1 MNKIL
6 TVSLV
11 LFASLSSVAQK
22 MHTISGTVTDKATG
36 EFLIGATVS
45 IEGTQQGTVTN
56 EYGFFS
62 ISLPAASYIIT
73 AGYMGYARYSERVL
87 LDRDYKLKVTLTAE
101 ANTLQEVRISD
112 KAKNEAV
119 TSPQMGRENLNVKQ
133 LASLPVLFGEKDV
146 MKIVQLLPGVKA
158 AGEGST
164 GFYVR
169 GGAADQNLVLLDEAI
184 VYNPSH
190 LLSFFSVFNSDA
202 IKSLTLYKGNQPA
215 QYGGRLSSVMD
226 VKMNDGNDQSYHASG
241 GVGLIAARLNVEGP
255 IVKGKGS
262 FLVSA
267 RRTYADAFLGL
278 SGDSAVRNNRLYFY
292 DLNAKLNYKFTDR
305 DRIFV
310 SGYYGKDVLSFGDIL
325 GIDWGNATLT
335 LRWNHIFN
343 SKLFSNTSL
352 IYSDYRYKV
361 HVNTAGVNGN
371 MLSSIKDWNFKEG
384 LDYYINTNNSLRFG
398 FNSIHHTI
406 TPGIITASPTVSDTA
421 NSRTWE
427 NAVYISDS
435 WKATR
440 RLNIDVGVRLSAFVV
455 LGGDSRFYTLDDNR
469 QIVDTLRFPSNH
481 IFKTYVNFEP
491 RISASYQL
499 GNSSS
504 IKAAYARNAQYLHL
518 YSNFITSNPIDKWV
532 ATNNII
538 KPTVADQVS
547 LGFFR
552 NLRENAFETSVETY
566 YKAIHN
572 VADYKDN
579 AQILNSNEPI
589 EPQLLFGK
597 GRAYGVEFSVKKN
610 EGRLTGWLSY
620 TLSRTELRIDG
631 VNNNTWYPATQDRTH
646 DLSIVGMYK
655 LSKKWTVSADFV
667 YYTGNAATFPSG
679 KYEVDDQAIPYYTGR
694 NQYRRP
700 AYHRLDLGAI
710 VKLRERKRF
719 SSELALSIY
728 NAYGRQNPY
737 VITFQ
742 TDPDNPAKTQALQ
755 TSLFRW
761 VPSISYNFKF

>member
-1 MNKIL
+1 M
-6 TVSLV
+6 V
-11 LFASLSSVAQK
+11 LFAGFSSVAQK
-22 MHTISGTVTDKATG
+22 RYTVSGTVTDKATG
-36 EFLIGATVS
+36 ESLIGATVS
-45 IEGTQQGTVTN
+45 VEGAHEGTVTN

-62 ISLPAASYIIT
+62 ISLPSASYVIRASYI
-73 AGYMGYARYSERVL
+73 GYAQYTEKMVL
-87 LDRDYKLKVTLTAE
+87 DKDYKLKVTLAAE
-101 ANTLQEVRISD
+101 GNTLQEVLVSD

-119 TSPQMGRENLNVKQ
+119 TSAQMGRENLNVKQ

-169 GGAADQNLVLLDEAI
+169 GGGADQNLVVLDEAI

-202 IKSLTLYKGNQPA
+202 IKSLTLYKGNEPA

-226 VKMNDGNDQSYHASG
+226 VKMNDGNDQSYHVSG
-241 GVGLIAARLNVEGP
+241 GIGLIAARLNVEGP
-255 IVKGKGS
+255 IVKSKGS

-267 RRTYADAFLGL
+267 RRTYADAFLRL
-278 SGDSAVRNNRLYFY
+278 SGDSTVRNNRLYFY
-292 DLNAKLNYKFTDR
+292 DLNAKLNYKITDK
-305 DRIFV
+305 DRIYL
-310 SGYYGKDVLSFGDIL
+310 SGYYGKDILSFGDVL
-325 GIDWGNATLT
+325 SVDWGNATAT
-335 LRWNHIFN
+335 LRWNHIFS

-361 HVNTAGVNGN
+361 KVNTAGVNGN
-371 MLSSIKDWNFKEG
+371 MLSSIRDWNVKQGF
-384 LDYYINTNNSLRFG
+384 DYYMNTSHSLHFG
-398 FNSIHHTI
+398 FNAIHHSI
-406 TPGIITASPTVSDTA
+406 APGFISASPAVSDTA
-421 NSRTWE
+421 NSKTWE
-427 NAVYISDS
+427 NAIFIADS
-435 WKATR
+435 WKATK
-440 RLNIDVGVRLSAFVV
+440 RLNIDIGARLSAFLV
-455 LGGDSRFYTLDDNR
+455 LGGNSQFYTLDENR
-469 QIVDTLRFPSNH
+469 QIVDTLRFPSGH
-481 IFKTYVNFEP
+481 VFKTYLNFEP

-499 GNSSS
+499 GNVSS

-518 YSNFITSNPIDKWV
+518 YSNFLTSNPIDKWV

-538 KPTVADQVS
+538 KPMVADQVS
-547 LGFFR
+547 LGYFR
-552 NLRENAFETSVETY
+552 NLRENAYESSIETY
-566 YKAIHN
+566 YKVMHN

-589 EPQLLFGK
+589 EPQLLFGQ
-597 GRAYGVEFSVKKN
+597 GRAYGIEFSVKKN

-620 TLSRTELRIDG
+620 TLSRTELRING
-631 VNNNTWYPATQDRTH
+631 VNNNSWYPATQDRTH
-646 DLSIVGMYK
+646 DLAIVGMYK

-679 KYEVDDQAIPYYTGR
+679 KYEVDDQAIPYYNGR
-694 NQYRRP
+694 NEYRRP
-700 AYHRLDLGAI
+700 AYHRLDVGAT
-710 VKLRERKRF
+710 VKLKERKRF
-719 SSELALSIY
+719 SPELSFSIY

-737 VITFQ
+737 IINFQ

-761 VPSISYNFKF
+761 VPSVSYNFKF

>member
-1 MNKIL
+1 MNKLLIVGML
-6 TVSLV
+6 
-11 LFASLSSVAQK
+11 LFASLSSIGQK
-22 MHTISGTVTDKATG
+22 IYTISGTVTDKATG
-36 EFLIGATVS
+36 ESLIGATVG
-45 IEGTQQGTVTN
+45 IEGTDKGTVTN

-62 ISLPAASYIIT
+62 ISLPAASYTINASYI
-73 AGYMGYARYSERVL
+73 GYARYAEKVVL
-87 LDRDYKLKVTLTAE
+87 DKDYKLKIMLVTE
-101 ANTLQEVRISD
+101 GNNLQEVLISE

-119 TSPQMGRENLNVKQ
+119 TSAQMGKENLNVKQ

-158 AGEGST
+158 AGEGGT

-169 GGAADQNLVLLDEAI
+169 GGGADQNLVLLDEAI

-190 LLSFFSVFNSDA
+190 LLSFFSIFNSDA
-202 IKSLTLYKGNQPA
+202 IKSLTLYKGNEPA

-241 GVGLIAARLNVEGP
+241 GIGLIAARLNVEGP
-255 IVKGKGS
+255 IVKSKGS

-278 SGDSAVRNNRLYFY
+278 SGDSTVRNNRLYFY
-292 DLNAKLNYKFTDR
+292 DLNAKLNYKITDR
-305 DRIFV
+305 DRIYL
-310 SGYYGKDVLSFGDIL
+310 SGYYGKDILSFGDVL
-325 GIDWGNATLT
+325 SIDWGNATAT
-335 LRWNHIFN
+335 LRWNHIFS

-352 IYSDYRYKV
+352 IYSDYCYKV
-361 HVNTAGVNGN
+361 KVNTAGVNGN
-371 MLSSIKDWNFKEG
+371 MLSSIQDWNFKQG
-384 LDYYINTNNSLRFG
+384 FDYYMDTNNSWHFG
-398 FNSIHHTI
+398 FNAIHHSI
-406 TPGIITASPTVSDTA
+406 APGIISASPAVSDSA
-421 NSRTWE
+421 NSKTWE
-427 NAVYISDS
+427 NAIYISDS
-435 WKATR
+435 WKASP
-440 RLNIDVGVRLSAFVV
+440 RLNIDIGARLSAFLV
-455 LGGDSRFYTLDDNR
+455 LGGNSKFYTLDDSR
-469 QIVDTLRFPSNH
+469 QIVDTLQYSSGH
-481 IFKTYVNFEP
+481 VYKTYLNFEP

-499 GNSSS
+499 GNASSV
-504 IKAAYARNAQYLHL
+504 KAAYARNAQYLHL

-552 NLRENAFETSVETY
+552 NLSENAYESSIETY
-566 YKAIHN
+566 FKAMHN

-589 EPQLLFGK
+589 EPQLLFGQ
-597 GRAYGVEFSVKKN
+597 GRAYGIEFSLKKN

-620 TLSRTELRIDG
+620 TLSRTELRING
-631 VNNNTWYPATQDRTH
+631 VNNNSWYPATQDRTH
-646 DLSIVGMYK
+646 DLAVVGMYK
-655 LSKKWTVSADFV
+655 LSKKWMVSADFV

-679 KYEVDDQAIPYYTGR
+679 KYGIDDQAIPYYTGR
-694 NQYRRP
+694 NEYRRP
-700 AYHRLDLGAI
+700 AYHRLDVGAT
-710 VKLRERKRF
+710 VKLKERKHF
-719 SSELALSIY
+719 SPELSFSIY

-737 VITFQ
+737 IINFQ

-761 VPSISYNFKF
+761 VPSVSYNFKF

>member
-1 MNKIL
+1 ML
-6 TVSLV
+6 
-11 LFASLSSVAQK
+11 LFASLSSIGQK
-22 MHTISGTVTDKATG
+22 IYTISGTVTDKATG
-36 EFLIGATVS
+36 ESLIGATVS
-45 IEGTQQGTVTN
+45 VEGTHDGTVTN

-62 ISLPAASYIIT
+62 ISLPAASYTIHASYI
-73 AGYMGYARYSERVL
+73 GYARYAEKVVL
-87 LDRDYKLKVTLTAE
+87 DKDYKLKITLAAE
-101 ANTLQEVRISD
+101 GDTLQEVLISD

-119 TSPQMGRENLNVKQ
+119 TSAQMGRENLNVKQ

-169 GGAADQNLVLLDEAI
+169 GGGADQNLVLLDEAI

-202 IKSLTLYKGNQPA
+202 IKSLTLYKGNEPA

-226 VKMNDGNDQSYHASG
+226 VKMNEGNDQSYHASG

-255 IVKGKGS
+255 IVKSKGA

-278 SGDSAVRNNRLYFY
+278 SGDSTVRNNRLYFY
-292 DLNAKLNYKFTDR
+292 DLNAKLNYKITDR
-305 DRIFV
+305 DRIYL
-310 SGYYGKDVLSFGDIL
+310 SGYYGKDILSFGDVL
-325 GIDWGNATLT
+325 SIDWGNATAT
-335 LRWNHIFN
+335 LRWNHIFS

-361 HVNTAGVNGN
+361 KVNTAGVNGN
-371 MLSSIKDWNFKEG
+371 MLSSIQDWNFKQG
-384 LDYYINTNNSLRFG
+384 FDYYLNTNHSLHFG
-398 FNSIHHTI
+398 FNAIHHSI
-406 TPGIITASPTVSDTA
+406 APGFISASPVVSDTA
-421 NSRTWE
+421 NSKTWE
-427 NAVYISDS
+427 NAIYLSDS

-440 RLNIDVGVRLSAFVV
+440 KLNIDIGARLSTFLV
-455 LGGDSRFYTLDDNR
+455 LGGNSQFYTLDENR
-469 QIVDTLRFPSNH
+469 QIVDTIQFSSGH
-481 IFKTYVNFEP
+481 VFKTYLNFEP
-491 RISASYQL
+491 RISASYRL
-499 GNSSS
+499 GNASSV
-504 IKAAYARNAQYLHL
+504 KAAYARNAQYLHL
-518 YSNFITSNPIDKWV
+518 YSNFLTSNPIDKWV

-538 KPTVADQVS
+538 KPTLADQVS

-552 NLRENAFETSVETY
+552 NLRENAYESSIETY
-566 YKAIHN
+566 YKVMHN
-572 VADYKDN
+572 IADYKDN

-589 EPQLLFGK
+589 EPQLLFGR
-597 GRAYGVEFSVKKN
+597 GRAYGIEFSVKKN

-620 TLSRTELRIDG
+620 TLSRTELRING
-631 VNNNTWYPATQDRTH
+631 VNNNSWYPATQDRTH
-646 DLSIVGMYK
+646 DLAIVGMYK
-655 LSKKWTVSADFV
+655 LSKKWMVSADFV

-679 KYEVDDQAIPYYTGR
+679 KYEIDDQAIPYYTGR

-700 AYHRLDLGAI
+700 AYHRLDVAAT
-710 VKLRERKRF
+710 VKLKERERF
-719 SSELALSIY
+719 SPELAFSIY

-737 VITFQ
+737 IINFQ
-742 TDPDNPAKTQALQ
+742 TDPDNPVKTQALQ

-761 VPSISYNFKF
+761 VPSVSYNFKF

>member
-1 MNKIL
+1 MNKLLIL
-6 TVSLV
+6 GML

-22 MHTISGTVTDKATG
+22 RYTISGTVTDKATG
-36 EFLIGATVS
+36 ESLIGATVS
-45 IEGTQQGTVTN
+45 VEGTHEGTVTN

-62 ISLPAASYIIT
+62 ISLPAASYTIYASYI
-73 AGYMGYARYSERVL
+73 GYTRYAEKLVL
-87 LDRDYKLKVTLTAE
+87 NQDYKLKVTLAAE
-101 ANTLQEVRISD
+101 GSTLQEVVVSD
-112 KAKNEAV
+112 KAQNEAV
-119 TSPQMGRENLNVKQ
+119 TSAQMGRENLNVKQ

-202 IKSLTLYKGNQPA
+202 IKNLTLYKGNQPA

-226 VKMNDGNDQSYHASG
+226 VKTNDGNDQSYHASG
-241 GVGLIAARLNVEGP
+241 GIGLIAARLNAEGP

-278 SGDSAVRNNRLYFY
+278 SGDSTVRNNRLYFY
-292 DLNAKLNYKFTDR
+292 DLNAKFNYKITDK
-305 DRIFV
+305 DRIYL
-310 SGYYGKDVLSFGDIL
+310 SGYYGKDVLAFGDVL
-325 GIDWGNATLT
+325 GIDWGNATAT
-335 LRWNHIFN
+335 LRWNHIFS
-343 SKLFSNTSL
+343 SKLFSNTTL

-384 LDYYINTNNSLRFG
+384 LDYYPYSNHSLHFG

-406 TPGIITASPTVSDTA
+406 TPGIITASPAVPDTA

-427 NAVYISDS
+427 NAVYVSDS
-435 WKATR
+435 WKVTR
-440 RLNIDVGVRLSAFVV
+440 GLNIDVGLRLSAFVV

-469 QIVDTLRFPSNH
+469 QIVDTLQFPPNH
-481 IFKTYVNFEP
+481 VFKTYVNFEP

-499 GNSSS
+499 GNSSF

-552 NLRENAFETSVETY
+552 NLKENTYESSVEAY
-566 YKAIHN
+566 YKAMHN

-579 AQILNSNEPI
+579 ARILNSNEPI
-589 EPQLLFGK
+589 EPQLLFGR
-597 GRAYGVEFSVKKN
+597 GRAYGIEFSVKKN

-620 TLSRTELRIDG
+620 TLSRTELRIDS
-631 VNNNTWYPATQDRTH
+631 VNDNKWYPATQDRTH
-646 DLSIVGMYK
+646 DLSVVGMYK
-655 LSKKWTVSADFV
+655 LSKKWTLSADFV

-694 NQYRRP
+694 NEYRRP
-700 AYHRLDLGAI
+700 AYHRLDVGA
-710 VKLRERKRF
+710 VLKLKERKRF
-719 SSELALSIY
+719 SSELAFSIY

-742 TDPDNPAKTQALQ
+742 TDPDDPTKTQALQ